1 MTTFTRPAQ
10 TACSGL
16 NAVKLGSAVAG
27 DFTHQPIQ
35 WKYTPDQ
42 WPSRFSMWLAR
53 HDNLP
58 PGCLAKHLGRIL
70 CKI

>member
-16 NAVKLGSAVAG
+16 NAVKLGSAAAG
-27 DFTHQPIQ
+27 DSVP